1 MNGYLFLAAAILT
14 EVSATLAL
22 RAAVTGRR
30 AWYVVT
36 GAGYLASMT
45 LLSLSLAAGLPLGVA
60 YGIWTATGVA
70 LTAVASR
77 LVFGEPLTPMMG
89 GGIALIASGVLL
101 IELGAHA

>member
-1 MNGYLFLAAAILT
+1 MTGYLFLTAAILT

-30 AWYVVT
+30 VWYVVT
-36 GAGYLASMT
+36 VVGYLLSMT
-45 LLSLSLAAGLPLGVA
+45 LLSLSLADGMPLGVA

-77 LVFGEPLTPMMG
+77 FVFGEPLTLTMA
-89 GGIALIASGVLL
+89 GGIALIAGGVLL